1 MKKNHKN
8 TNLGIALGLCFG
20 VTFGLTI
27 YDNLPLGI
35 LFGLAIGASFGSA
48 MDKKLNAK
56 IEEQGYIITA
66 MKKTGPNTYTIRLTN
81 KHGEELQ
88 LERHTADIDS
98 GSLRVGKV
106 VYLNDDGHI
115 ALAYDDK

>member
-1 MKKNHKN
+1 MKKTHKN

-48 MDKKLNAK
+48 MDKKLNVK

-66 MKKTGPNTYTIRLTN
+66 MKKTGPDTYTIRLAN
-81 KHGEELQ
+81 KHGK
-88 LERHTADIDS
+88 ERQIEKNAAAIDS
-98 GSLRVGKV
+98 QNLRVGKV

-115 ALAYDDK
+115 ELAYDEE

>member
-1 MKKNHKN
+1 MKETHKN

-27 YDNLPLGI
+27 FDNLPLGM
-35 LFGLAIGASFGSA
+35 LFGLAIGASFGA
-48 MDKKLNAK
+48 EKDKKVNAQ
-56 IEEQGYIITA
+56 IEEQGYIIVA
-66 MKKTGPNTYTIRLTN
+66 IKKTSPNTYTIRLTN